1 MQHCSGVA
9 AAAADTVGMGEGIIK
24 EVIVDEEIVD
34 VENIEEIGYG
44 ETDFLDG
51 SSST

>member
-9 AAAADTVGMGEGIIK
+9 AAAADTVGMVEGIV
-24 EVIVDEEIVD
+24 EEGIVGEETVG
-34 VENIEEIGYG
+34 VETVEDISYG
-44 ETDFLDG
+44 ETGFLDG